1 MALPL
6 PDELAEL
13 LTAVTVPSSVTPS
26 SASSVTVADWPTD
39 TELISCS
46 STLTLIDIV
55 SSDCIVNAV
64 ISEADE
70 DELPELVVD
79 VSVLSDELSEEDVV
93 AEEVVAEEVPPVPEE
108 TEPVI
113 PDALFEVPFPDALPV
128 PDVPDEAPSCVPAL
142 LSFVPCEVV
151 PDVELSEL
159 SVLDDALPEPDPV
172 LPDPAFDALVPDV
185 PVFPALLSAAVAGAV
200 RTNVIVPSSWTVTP
214 DTVYPL
220 TEAMLLTSSE

>member
-1 MALPL
+1 MWREFEEPKVQEWTEQIEVT
-6 PDELAEL
+6 DEQQAQL
-13 LTAVTVPSSVTPS
+13 L
-26 SASSVTVADWPTD
+26 
-39 TELISCS
+39 
-46 STLTLIDIV
+46 
-55 SSDCIVNAV
+55 
-64 ISEADE
+64 
-70 DELPELVVD
+70 ELVVD

-159 SVLDDALPEPDPV
+159 SVLDDALPEPDPR
-172 LPDPAFDALVPDV
+172 
-185 PVFPALLSAAVAGAV
+185 SSGRAV
-200 RTNVIVPSSWTVTP
+200 
-214 DTVYPL
+214 
-220 TEAMLLTSSE
+220 ELLTAEPDAAIRAIGRPRAPREARAEYGRKRAFCAPDQNGDRRAETRRPVASA